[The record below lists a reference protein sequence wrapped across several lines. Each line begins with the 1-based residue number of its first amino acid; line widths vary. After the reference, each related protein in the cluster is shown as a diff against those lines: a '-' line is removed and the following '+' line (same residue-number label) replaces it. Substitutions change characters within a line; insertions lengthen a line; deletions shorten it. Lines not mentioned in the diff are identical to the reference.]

1 MDEICQ
7 IDKFY
12 DNENALSKEVECI
25 LLLFLNLCKLFFLEF
40 KRDVCF
46 LSDSCFV
53 SDDNNGFILLM
64 CNIFE
69 DIDNVLCC
77 FFV

>member
-1 MDEICQ
+1 MDKICQ

-46 LSDSCFV
+46 LIDSCFV
-53 SDDNNGFILLM
+53 SDDNNGFILLT

-69 DIDNVLCC
+69 DIDTVLCC